1 MTEENNVEESEVE
14 VSETDLAIR
23 AAFDDNQDSEEEVVK
38 MAMLQAGCKI
48 KAVAR
53 VYNTYMIDSGQMATK
68 EEKDDALEA
77 NLVGMDLASEEG
89 FDAAVEIIQA
99 DVTGATEKSAAAMV
113 RAWAKKADVEVYKKP
128 AGAPRTDSFVYK
140 FNTELVGNPTMTEA
154 ECKAFIVANGTQGT
168 QNTEYY
174 FQSLRKLANAIYTK
188 YAEAAEAA

>member
-89 FDAAVEIIQA
+89 FDAAVEVIQA

-113 RAWAKKADVEVYKKP
+113 RAWAKKSDVEVYKKP

-154 ECKAFIVANGTQGT
+154 ECKAFIVANGTKGT
-168 QNTEYY
+168 QSTEYY